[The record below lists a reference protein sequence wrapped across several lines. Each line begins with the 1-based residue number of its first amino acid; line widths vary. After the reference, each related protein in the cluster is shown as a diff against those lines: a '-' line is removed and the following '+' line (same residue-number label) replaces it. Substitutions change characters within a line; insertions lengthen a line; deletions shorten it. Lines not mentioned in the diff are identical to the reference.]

1 MTRSGPTTP
10 GPKWA
15 GFDDPSPDS
24 DADRAPESDP
34 ESVARAILLRQ
45 LTAGPRT
52 RMQLADALKRKNV
65 PDEVADALLDR
76 FTDVGLIDDVEFARM
91 WAGSRHRGRGL
102 GRRALAYELRSK
114 GVDDASIG
122 AALAEISEDDERQ
135 RAHDLVARKM
145 TSVSRLEPLKAR
157 QRLVGMLA
165 RRGYSLGLAESVVR
179 DALAQHAAEDDEAV

>member
-1 MTRSGPTTP
+1 MSPGATTP

-15 GFDDPSPDS
+15 GFDDPSAGS
-24 DADRAPESDP
+24 DADLAPESDP

-52 RMQLADALKRKNV
+52 RKQLADALSRRNV
-65 PDEVADALLDR
+65 PDEVASALLDR
-76 FTDVGLIDDVEFARM
+76 FEDVSLIDDAEFARM

-102 GRRALAYELRSK
+102 GRRALAYELRAK
-114 GVDDASIG
+114 GVDDDSIS
-122 AALAEISEDDERQ
+122 AALAEISDDDERH
-135 RAHDLVARKM
+135 RAEELVARKLS
-145 TSVSRLEPLKAR
+145 SVARLEPVKAR

-179 DALAQHAAEDDEAV
+179 DALAESAAEDDEAV